1 MEVVALLLLPKS
13 PFGQAFHRT
22 TINHIVEGDFTT
34 VKNRTIETDSGQYGG
49 KQDDKWNSGVS
60 GKQSSGSKPGSLVEK
75 MCRIDSRRIS
85 NKCSPLSKKFVHRKN
100 PKQNAIGRK
109 ISSFQKELG
118 KIDPRSG
125 NFICSKGVCDIIL
138 ETSSTKDYSKT
149 GGNVQNTGI
158 VNRSG
163 DYGNAGQRNHKKVQ
177 HQLPDLFLSLLV
189 KKKG

>member
-1 MEVVALLLLPKS
+1 M
-13 PFGQAFHRT
+13 
-22 TINHIVEGDFTT
+22 EGDFTT

-49 KQDDKWNSGVS
+49 KQNDKWNSGVS

-109 ISSFQKELG
+109 ISLFQKELG

-149 GGNVQNTGI
+149 GGNVQTQELLIDQEIMEMLDKRAIKKRGTSILRSIPEQYSTG
-158 VNRSG
+158 
-163 DYGNAGQRNHKKVQ
+163 KKEA
-177 HQLPDLFLSLLV
+177 
-189 KKKG
+189 

>member
-1 MEVVALLLLPKS
+1 MEVVLLLLLPKS

-163 DYGNAGQRNHKKVQ
+163 DYGNAGQKSHKKKRNINSQ
-177 HQLPDLFLSLLV
+177 INS
-189 KKKG
+189 